1 MVTPHRSSS
10 TNVKLLVTNDL
21 AIIMSRIEGVKRS
34 QYLILSIFEP
44 NVKLSIA
51 VKVVKIRN

>member
-10 TNVKLLVTNDL
+10 TNVKLLVTNNI
-21 AIIMSRIEGVKRS
+21 AIILCRIEGVKRS
-34 QYLILSIFEP
+34 QYLILSIFKP

>member
-10 TNVKLLVTNDL
+10 TNVKLLVTNNL
-21 AIIMSRIEGVKRS
+21 AIMSRIEGVKRS

-51 VKVVKIRN
+51 GKVVKIRN